1 MTTIDRKTATP
12 SVAGNSVEVNS
23 DPRASG
29 RPITS
34 RAKPARSRRLW
45 RAAILAPAVVV
56 GTMLLAAPTAF
67 ADKSQ
72 VQIDCEKAGGTYTQ
86 NSASSETCCFKTPV
100 DNNGHYCKEY
110 IAGEFVGVSR
120 TGAVNPPGTGGLHP
134 VQPPPATV
142 GPLPVMLG

>member
-29 RPITS
+29 RPVTS

-72 VQIDCEKAGGTYTQ
+72 VQIDCEKAGGTYTKIARVRRRAASRHRSTTTVITAR
-86 NSASSETCCFKTPV
+86 NTSPASSS
-100 DNNGHYCKEY
+100 
-110 IAGEFVGVSR
+110 A
-120 TGAVNPPGTGGLHP
+120 
-134 VQPPPATV
+134 
-142 GPLPVMLG
+142 